1 MLKCTICT
9 TKTTGEHST
18 NRLENTPSGE
28 KGDPVKVFWL
38 EKHVKRHIM
47 RRKEGEIKGVW
58 EIKVKKYLGKEE
70 EKKIRQKSI

>member
-1 MLKCTICT
+1 
-9 TKTTGEHST
+9 
-18 NRLENTPSGE
+18 
-28 KGDPVKVFWL
+28 L

-58 EIKVKKYLGKEE
+58 EIKGKKYLGKEE